1 MSCEVLTALT
11 YYLVGAQVAEADV
24 FLSRAERDTVVDIVV
39 CPFRPVHVVAVLV
52 GKIIVST
59 RQSTLN
65 GPLGMDEGMTY
76 TVPIIGTCSKRTAEA
91 DTLSATSASAVVRR
105 ANIR

>member
-1 MSCEVLTALT
+1 MI
-11 YYLVGAQVAEADV
+11 GAQIAEADV
-24 FLSRAERDTVVDIVV
+24 FLSRAEWDTVVYIVV
-39 CPFRPVHVVAVLV
+39 CPFRAVHVVAVLV
-52 GKIIVST
+52 GKIVVST

-65 GPLGMDEGMTY
+65 GPLEADEGMTY

-105 ANIR
+105 ANIQ